1 MTKEK
6 SYLRELI
13 KQISVLDLEK
23 LDLLYSLIKKVQINK
38 KTIYICGNGGSA
50 ANANHISI
58 DFMLGLNKRKLGIKI
73 ISLSSNIAKI
83 SCIANDLDYS
93 LIYSH
98 QIKIM
103 CEKGDLLI
111 VLSGS
116 GNSEN
121 ILNAIKSAKK
131 IGMTLF
137 SILGFDGGKAKKIS
151 KNYLHC
157 KINDMQISEDI
168 QMICLNY
175 VMKKIMI

>member
-50 ANANHISI
+50 ANANHISN

-98 QIKIM
+98 QIKKLSIINLSYFLVIH
-103 CEKGDLLI
+103 KIKRLDNKFNLI
-111 VLSGS
+111 
-116 GNSEN
+116 
-121 ILNAIKSAKK
+121 
-131 IGMTLF
+131 
-137 SILGFDGGKAKKIS
+137 
-151 KNYLHC
+151 
-157 KINDMQISEDI
+157 
-168 QMICLNY
+168 
-175 VMKKIMI
+175 